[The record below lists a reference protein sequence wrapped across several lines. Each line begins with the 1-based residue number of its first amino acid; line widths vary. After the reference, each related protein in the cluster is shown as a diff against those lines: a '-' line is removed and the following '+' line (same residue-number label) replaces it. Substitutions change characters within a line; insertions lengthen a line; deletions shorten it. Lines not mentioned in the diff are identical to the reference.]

1 MRLLTADVQAPI
13 WRRVEAAIT
22 DAGFAFTP
30 GDARTI
36 SGEREGIFNLIALR
50 HIYDEAGDAAASR
63 MGALDLGGVSAQI
76 TFAPISGVV
85 LDEAYDVSTGG
96 DPPLRTRLYSHSY
109 MRAGK
114 DAALLRYAQRLSDD
128 AGARRADGALAS
140 PCHNLGYNTT
150 FQLRCGAAPRRS
162 CEKLLIGTGDFDA
175 CSARV
180 ALLADM
186 DRECMLEPCAMNGDY
201 QPSAAGVPFVATAG
215 FFYTA
220 NGLGLIGWDDPP
232 KAISTAQLA
241 EVTRRFC
248 AWPWSTLGAHVPI
261 INEFTAGH
269 CFSGAYVAM
278 MLSAYG
284 IPEDSTNVTYARLV
298 EDMKRRGRSALSC
311 GPTSI
316 VASRSRETRAYRP
329 PQETDRSGHTAR
341 AHHPPGCSTTPATYP
356 RRLTRKVYYTKR
368 DGFYHVFCTRNK
380 AKISAGRRRGE
391 RGPRRGGRA
400 AAGPRARSDPRR
412 RDTSV
417 TLGTRHAAT
426 DDRTHKHAANMPRRI
441 IKQMKPSR
449 VTDTATTDD

>member
-140 PCHNLGYNTT
+140 PCHNLGYITT

-284 IPEDSTNVTYARLV
+284 IPKDSTNVL
-298 EDMKRRGRSALSC
+298 RS
-311 GPTSI
+311 P
-316 VASRSRETRAYRP
+316 RP
-329 PQETDRSGHTAR
+329 G
-341 AHHPPGCSTTPATYP
+341 
-356 RRLTRKVYYTKR
+356 
-368 DGFYHVFCTRNK
+368 
-380 AKISAGRRRGE
+380 I
-391 RGPRRGGRA
+391 
-400 AAGPRARSDPRR
+400 
-412 RDTSV
+412 
-417 TLGTRHAAT
+417 
-426 DDRTHKHAANMPRRI
+426 
-441 IKQMKPSR
+441 
-449 VTDTATTDD
+449 